1 MKKILF
7 LLYVAPFIL
16 SILSCRL
23 SSGSDRNYDAYDPN
37 KTYKLHLN
45 PAPGSS
51 YYYDI
56 SNESSVKIELEDKK
70 VNNETKTNSSIHYKV
85 AKDSTGNFLL
95 VMQYDKIQMYTKTGD
110 NETDAEAGD
119 GTGVINP
126 LDKMLS
132 ILKQSHITA
141 TVSPSGEILNMN
153 GYKELGDQFLANVAI
168 SDEDQRSM
176 LQSQWERTIGNG
188 FVKQNLEQLFKIF
201 PDSSV
206 HLRDS
211 WKLNNNSGSDF
222 GLNAKSIFTLKAIN
236 SDVAVIGVEGEIT
249 SDNSTASA
257 MGFSGATVSL
267 KGKQDGEYEI
277 EAKTGMLMSCNVTAK
292 VEGTVQVMGQEIP
305 VTIKTSVKISGRKE
319 N

>member
-1 MKKILF
+1 MKKIFF
-7 LLYVAPFIL
+7 LSTLL
-16 SILSCRL
+16 SVIYSCSL
-23 SSGSDRNYDAYDPN
+23 QSGSNRNYDAYDPN

-45 PAPGSS
+45 PTDGSS

-56 SNESSVKIELEDKK
+56 SNESSVKMEVEDKK
-70 VNNETKTNSSIHYKV
+70 VNNETQTNSSIQYRV
-85 AKDSTGNFLL
+85 TKDSAGDFLFT
-95 VMQYDKIQMYTKTGD
+95 MQYDKIKMHTKTGD
-110 NETDAEAGD
+110 NVTDAEASD
-119 GTGVINP
+119 ESGTINP

-132 ILKQSHITA
+132 ILQQSHITA
-141 TVSPSGEILNMN
+141 TVSPSGEILAMN
-153 GYKELGDQFLANVAI
+153 GYKELGDQFLANVAVN
-168 SDEDQRSM
+168 DEDQRN
-176 LQSQWERTIGNG
+176 LLKAQWEKTIGNG

-249 SDNSTASA
+249 SDNSTGSA
-257 MGFSGATVSL
+257 MGYSGATVTL
-267 KGKQDGEYEI
+267 KGNQEGEYEV
-277 EAKTGMLMSCNVTAK
+277 ETKTGMLMSCNVTVK
-292 VEGTVQVMGQEIP
+292 VDGAVQVMGQEIP
-305 VTIKTSVKISGRKE
+305 VTIKTTVKISGRKE